1 MPLPNIYV
9 YYILMNCIL
18 ILQKNLLKFYI
29 NPRIFCKSYTFSV
42 NNQLPTLQLPNI
54 WVTFIWWFLPLSW
67 KIFQKFEKILQIA
80 HLVPKM
86 NSPWLEYEKWY
97 ITSWY
102 TVKSDFCQILPDFS
116 GKTGFRIRWTGY
128 PIQKFICV
136 KTYLVQSKYYPN
148 ISAKLVK

>member
-1 MPLPNIYV
+1 MFLGQVKIMSPNEICLIIV
-9 YYILMNCIL
+9 TL
-18 ILQKNLLKFYI
+18 ILKNIPKILKNI
-29 NPRIFCKSYTFSV
+29 PKILKKSSKMH
-42 NNQLPTLQLPNI
+42 I
-54 WVTFIWWFLPLSW
+54 
-67 KIFQKFEKILQIA
+67 KFQNFEKILQIA
-80 HLVPKM
+80 YLVPKM